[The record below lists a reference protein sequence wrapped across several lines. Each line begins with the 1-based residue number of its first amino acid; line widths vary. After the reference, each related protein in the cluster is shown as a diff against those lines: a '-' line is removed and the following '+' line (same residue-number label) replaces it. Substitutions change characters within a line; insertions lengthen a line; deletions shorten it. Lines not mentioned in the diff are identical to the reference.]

1 MDNIFLKKP
10 HKINSL
16 IANNNIF
23 TFLYMLKIALRPSC
37 EVHPSVLGIP
47 VNSQKRLITQL
58 LFFFN
63 SEVNQQKRKN
73 LLGTVKLPEVLE
85 ETSTISKRYA
95 EALFELA
102 AERGAVDRVGKD
114 LEQIIKM
121 LSDSSE
127 FKHMINSPII
137 KKVDQVNTMAELTER
152 IGMDVLSRNFVG
164 LISFNR
170 RLSQLPEMIQAFQ
183 LLLAKNRGEL
193 FGEVTSSH
201 SLEKNQIEK
210 IKSGLENAS
219 GKKFR
224 LKTKVDSS
232 LIGGVLIKVGSS
244 MIDSSIRTKLRNLS
258 NVMKGSG

>member
-1 MDNIFLKKP
+1 M
-10 HKINSL
+10 
-16 IANNNIF
+16 
-23 TFLYMLKIALRPSC
+23 
-37 EVHPSVLGIP
+37 
-47 VNSQKRLITQL
+47 
-58 LFFFN
+58 
-63 SEVNQQKRKN
+63 
-73 LLGTVKLPEVLE
+73 PEVLE

-114 LEQIIKM
+114 LEQIVQM
-121 LSDSSE
+121 LSDSPE
-127 FKHMINSPII
+127 LKHMINSPII
-137 KKVDQVNTMAELTER
+137 KKEDQINTMAELTER
-152 IGMDVLSRNFVG
+152 TGMDVLSRNFVG

-170 RLSQLPEMIQAFQ
+170 RLSQLSEMIQAFQ

-201 SLEKNQIEK
+201 SLEKKQIET
-210 IKSGLENAS
+210 IKSELEKVS

-224 LKTKVDSS
+224 LKIKIDSS